1 MKAASRPWPR
11 LMAVLVACALLAG
24 MPGCANSGAPAARQE
39 TANVNVVR
47 EAKLGLTTSI
57 VVWENLAGQPEPTA
71 APTASVQPPP
81 PAEGVGYRWAYLTK
95 IDDAG
100 LIAELLKALDREVAV
115 QVGVGL
121 A

>member
-11 LMAVLVACALLAG
+11 LMAVLIACGLLASV
-24 MPGCANSGAPAARQE
+24 PGCANSGPSAARQE

-57 VVWENLAGQPEPTA
+57 AVWKNLAGRSEPTA
-71 APTASVQPPP
+71 VPAASAQPPP
-81 PAEGVGYRWAYLTK
+81 PAEGLHYRWAYLTK
-95 IDDAG
+95 IEDPE
-100 LIAELLKALDREVAV
+100 LIAELLKTLDREVAV
-115 QVGVGL
+115 RVGVGL